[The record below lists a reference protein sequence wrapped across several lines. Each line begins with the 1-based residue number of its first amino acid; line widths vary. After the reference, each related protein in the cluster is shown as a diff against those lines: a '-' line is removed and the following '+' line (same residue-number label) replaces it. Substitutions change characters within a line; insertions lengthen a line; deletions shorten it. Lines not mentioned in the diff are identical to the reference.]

1 MLRDI
6 NPQTNAPNT
15 QCFKGARWEQ
25 HLQANV
31 FSLSEFVQLFS
42 EGLDSS
48 TGDSTPFAEAFLGLG
63 ELYDRLS
70 TCDPSTF
77 EPEITSPT
85 TPEIVRRVRMVERA
99 LLKLIV
105 SLDSR
110 RELYPEA
117 HLYAEQR
124 EMREKRAA
132 FHRLVPTLLYRAAQV
147 IPGAVPSAQ

>member
-1 MLRDI
+1 M
-6 NPQTNAPNT
+6 AYS
-15 QCFKGARWEQ
+15 KA
-25 HLQANV
+25 
-31 FSLSEFVQLFS
+31 
-42 EGLDSS
+42 
-48 TGDSTPFAEAFLGLG
+48 
-63 ELYDRLS
+63 
-70 TCDPSTF
+70 
-77 EPEITSPT
+77 
-85 TPEIVRRVRMVERA
+85 RRVREQKSLAKREKRMIVVESISAQGPAVEMALPTTETPMVERA